1 MLNRRSMPFLRSTRL
16 WLIIL
21 ILLAIPLI
29 SEFNARLIINR
40 QLFEEEARLQNE
52 IVDEQARLTF
62 LENYLAFV
70 NSDVAVEW
78 WARVR
83 ARMVRPGEIAVVP
96 QSPDDATSDANVIQP
111 NEARDPAFEW
121 WAAFFASTP

>member
-1 MLNRRSMPFLRSTRL
+1 MLSRRSVPFLRSTRL

-29 SEFNARLIINR
+29 GEFNARLIISR
-40 QLFEEEARLQNE
+40 QLFEEETRLQSA
-52 IVDEQARLTF
+52 IADEQARLAF
-62 LENYLAFV
+62 LEDYLDFV
-70 NSDVAVEW
+70 NSDAAVEW

-83 ARMVRPGEIAVVP
+83 ARMVKPGEIAVVP
-96 QSPDDATSDANVIQP
+96 QSPDDASAVENVIQP